1 MAVVVVAEDDDDIR
15 EVTVRALR
23 RAGHTVTAVANGAEA
38 WRLVAEQRPDV
49 VVSDIDMP
57 VMSGLEL
64 CLAIRGDARLRDLP
78 VVFVSGSLT
87 SGDHRPVQAQATAM
101 LHKPF
106 VPRELLACVDK
117 AVQSGHQQG
126 QQPFTCP

>member
-1 MAVVVVAEDDDDIR
+1 MTGPARGVRPLSGPARTLSRTIWDNGVGGRAGVAVVVVAEDDDDIR
-15 EVTVRALR
+15 EVTERALR

-57 VMSGLEL
+57 VMSGVEL

-78 VVFVSGSLT
+78 LV
-87 SGDHRPVQAQATAM
+87 
-101 LHKPF
+101 
-106 VPRELLACVDK
+106 
-117 AVQSGHQQG
+117 
-126 QQPFTCP
+126 